1 MYASHLPGR
10 ISSFPAANGAGD
22 MAMAHVV
29 MAGASGLIGR
39 ALAAAFAAQGIGVR
53 RLVRR
58 PATGPDEVSWDPGH
72 GRLDPA
78 ALEGASAVI
87 NLAGRA
93 IAALRWTA
101 RVRAE
106 ILDSRVRATRLLV
119 DALGKT
125 DRRPQVFIS
134 ASAIG
139 IYGNRGDEILTEASP
154 PGRGFL
160 SDVAQAWEREA
171 QRAAEA
177 GLRVVCPRF
186 GLVLARGGGFL
197 APMLP
202 AFRLGLGGPFGG
214 GRQWWSWVHID
225 DVVAAVLAALRTPV
239 TAGPVIAGPVNVVA
253 PNPVTNREFTRTLAA
268 VLRRPAVLPVPAFA
282 LRIAMGQMADELVLN
297 DQRVSPAALQ
307 AQGFAFRWPDL
318 RPALDDVVGRASTR
332 PGEPRGREDR

>member
-1 MYASHLPGR
+1 MGQT
-10 ISSFPAANGAGD
+10 SS
-22 MAMAHVV
+22 VV
-29 MAGASGLIGR
+29 IAGASGLIGR
-39 ALAAAFAAQGIGVR
+39 ALCSALTSCGIDVR

-58 PATGPDEVSWDPGH
+58 PAAASDEISWDPARAH
-72 GRLDPA
+72 LDPA
-78 ALEGASAVI
+78 PLAGASAVV

-119 DALGKT
+119 DALGRT

-139 IYGNRGDEILTEASP
+139 IYGNRGDETLTEASP

-160 SDVAQAWEREA
+160 SEVAQAWEREA
-171 QRAAEA
+171 QRAAEV
-177 GLRVVCPRF
+177 GVRVVCPRF
-186 GLVLARGGGFL
+186 GLVLAPDGGFL
-197 APMLP
+197 APMVRI
-202 AFRLGLGGPFGG
+202 FRLGLGGPLGG

-225 DVVAAVLAALRTPV
+225 DVVAAVLMALRTP
-239 TAGPVIAGPVNVVA
+239 AIAGPVNVVA

-268 VLRRPAVLPVPAFA
+268 VLRRPAIIPVPSVA

-307 AQGFAFRWPDL
+307 AQGFVFRWPDL
-318 RPALDDVVGRASTR
+318 RPALEDVSGRASAR
-332 PGEPRGREDR
+332 ARDDHAREDR